1 MERKE
6 PRRAPPAAQKK
17 PPFRYEPDA
26 AARPPRR
33 RSRAR
38 ADAATAADPDVVR
51 ALHAV
56 CFCRRTEL
64 LRRSKFARKLERHA
78 WTELM
83 DYLLTLEQPK
93 VR

>member
-33 RSRAR
+33 AR

-56 CFCRRTEL
+56 HFCRRTAL